1 MISEEL
7 ISKVNELNEKFKERN
22 NNSNLSRDRVRSL
35 INNVEGQ
42 KIQTFTKMSEEELK
56 AFKGQKHIC
65 VVDGSVNR
73 VGANYPN
80 YVEFFQ
86 AMAMLNSKDKPIVKT
101 DVVCPLIDGFDEMDE
116 LNQSKRTLC
125 LTEIAAAYDAVK
137 NHDVKALL
145 MDGTLV
151 RYHIQASDEF
161 EKLVNLCREKQVV
174 LIGVVEEINTKI
186 IMEAYEAEDEPIGML
201 FDREALF
208 NAFDMNEGFI
218 VKKYKSWKAKIGIE
232 QAFVRTSKDPC
243 VIAID
248 IMDYNLDIF
257 NSIISF
263 VLALCD
269 ENTRGVPFLLDIVD
283 KKTRI
288 ENGKVKTLASKYLD
302 TEIFQAIFRSQRS
315 KRVI

>member
-22 NNSNLSRDRVRSL
+22 NNSNLSRDKVRSL
-35 INNVEGQ
+35 LNKVEGQ

-161 EKLVNLCREKQVV
+161 EQLVNLCREKEVV

-186 IMEAYEAEDEPIGML
+186 IMKTYEAAHKSIGML

-218 VKKYKSWKAKIGIE
+218 VKEHKSWKAKIGIE

-257 NSIISF
+257 NTIISF

-288 ENGKVKTLASKYLD
+288 ENSKVKMLASKYLD